1 MKKTDFIKKLK
12 SLKAELK
19 AKEKHTSN
27 FSPDVDTLPKRAY
40 CNCKDSNGESKYLY
54 TSKKELEYVLSTQTL
69 SLQAYPCPIEK
80 GWHVTK
86 GHF

>member
-1 MKKTDFIKKLK
+1 VRKTDFLKTLK
-12 SLKAELK
+12 SLKSALK
-19 AKEKHTSN
+19 EKEKHTSN
-27 FSPDVDTLPKRAY
+27 FFPDVDTPTDRMY

-86 GHF
+86 G

>member
-1 MKKTDFIKKLK
+1 MRKTDFFKKLE
-12 SLKAELK
+12 SLKAVL
-19 AKEKHTSN
+19 KEKEKQTSD
-27 FSPDVDTLPKRAY
+27 FSLDFDTPTDRTY

-54 TSKKELEYVLSTQTL
+54 SSKKELEYVLSTQTI

-86 GHF
+86 G